1 VLAVGALVLLA
12 GLVSR
17 DPIQDAATL
26 EPILEAHLV
35 RPMGYVALSPLSN
48 VLDMLTLLS
57 VGQHIALIL
66 TVAVCYA
73 VWWSRVGRMSLERI
87 EPRRRPLREIA
98 RVGVGIVVLLAVYAI
113 ALTIPRPMA
122 RLEKGQ
128 DIITVDFHSHTKYS
142 HDGRPGWTAE
152 DVRNW
157 HHDAGFDVAYVSDH
171 RTFEGVRD
179 GWANN
184 PSVAGGGTLILAA
197 IEVVWRGE
205 HVNVLDADR
214 LYRGLLTPTL
224 GDIDDSALGLASS
237 LPNNEPVLVETLPGT
252 LSHVTAAAG
261 PGTAGVRAIEIVDG
275 SPKGLSQVRR
285 DHNAILHLA
294 DSANLALVA
303 GSDHHG
309 WGYAAPGWTLMFVP
323 GWRGANAQDLSVQ
336 IGRILRGGGK
346 ASTRVAERYVA
357 NTEGALL
364 PLTVPLVT
372 WGMLRSLDSE
382 ERIVWIVWL
391 TLIYALLRLRA
402 AWLRTPR
409 TSPMRR

>member
-1 VLAVGALVLLA
+1 
-12 GLVSR
+12 
-17 DPIQDAATL
+17 
-26 EPILEAHLV
+26 
-35 RPMGYVALSPLSN
+35 
-48 VLDMLTLLS
+48 
-57 VGQHIALIL
+57 
-66 TVAVCYA
+66 
-73 VWWSRVGRMSLERI
+73 
-87 EPRRRPLREIA
+87 
-98 RVGVGIVVLLAVYAI
+98 
-113 ALTIPRPMA
+113 
-122 RLEKGQ
+122 
-128 DIITVDFHSHTKYS
+128 
-142 HDGRPGWTAE
+142 
-152 DVRNW
+152 
-157 HHDAGFDVAYVSDH
+157 
-171 RTFEGVRD
+171 
-179 GWANN
+179 
-184 PSVAGGGTLILAA
+184 
-197 IEVVWRGE
+197 
-205 HVNVLDADR
+205 VNVLDADR

-224 GDIDDSALGLASS
+224 SDVDDNALGLASS
-237 LPNNEPVLVETLPGT
+237 LANNEPVLVETLPGT

-309 WGYAAPGWTLMFVP
+309 WGYTAPGWTLMFVP

-391 TLIYALLRLRA
+391 TLIFALLRLRA